1 MRIFIAMMALVLAAS
16 TVAFVLSFQ
25 ACDDKASG
33 TSPGSLI
40 QIDDGDTENL
50 EVVDDTDVVEDSDV
64 EAVEDTDGVEDV
76 EQQALEVFDT
86 TESASVEFIIF
97 DETGRVRHSGVV
109 VAAL

>member
-1 MRIFIAMMALVLAAS
+1 MRIFIAMMALVLVAS

-40 QIDDGDTENL
+40 QIDDGDAENL
-50 EVVDDTDVVEDSDV
+50 EIVDDTDVVGDGDAETT
-64 EAVEDTDGVEDV
+64 EDTDGIEDV
-76 EQQALEVFDT
+76 EQQALEVFDS

-97 DETGRVRHSGVV
+97 DEAGRVRHNGVV
-109 VAAL
+109 TAAL